1 MISVI
6 IPAYNAEDTIRTCID
21 SVLSQ
26 SYSSFEIIA
35 IDNMS
40 SDRTAEIIK
49 SYEDGRIIYT
59 LCEDRGV
66 SFARNRGIEMSKGD
80 FIFFLD
86 SDDTLV
92 PDALM
97 KMYTA
102 ALSSEADIVIP
113 NISIKNKKHTFPCD
127 KKTKKLNISGKKI
140 EKKDIPEFF
149 CEKSYC
155 YILYF
160 VFKLYKKT
168 FIINN
173 NIKFSPKFSL
183 GEDLLFNIDAY
194 NAASAIYYLSEP
206 LVIYDNT
213 STGLNKKYREDFIEI
228 KLLLN
233 KYIKEYLI
241 KHNAFT
247 DKYYISVLNEIIAMM
262 NNEPTYENIERVL
275 TLDIVSETVKS
286 GVKKYLPLR
295 KKIALFCLKYRI
307 RFMLRIIIKYI

>member
-1 MISVI
+1 
-6 IPAYNAEDTIRTCID
+6 
-21 SVLSQ
+21 
-26 SYSSFEIIA
+26 
-35 IDNMS
+35 
-40 SDRTAEIIK
+40 
-49 SYEDGRIIYT
+49 
-59 LCEDRGV
+59 
-66 SFARNRGIEMSKGD
+66 
-80 FIFFLD
+80 
-86 SDDTLV
+86 
-92 PDALM
+92 
-97 KMYTA
+97 
-102 ALSSEADIVIP
+102 
-113 NISIKNKKHTFPCD
+113 
-127 KKTKKLNISGKKI
+127 
-140 EKKDIPEFF
+140 
-149 CEKSYC
+149 
-155 YILYF
+155 
-160 VFKLYKKT
+160 
-168 FIINN
+168 
-173 NIKFSPKFSL
+173 
-183 GEDLLFNIDAY
+183 LLFNIDAY